1 MSSVRIWY
9 DINHIVIF
17 GKHIAGLLD
26 DSKEQLEVFK
36 RAEENPHSLDD
47 DLVERSTKLFT
58 ERNDHIKLFDEQIEK
73 WKEVSNK
80 SEFDKEE
87 LERLSNMIIEL
98 YKINDEIT
106 TILRKVSDFTIDK
119 IMKMDPIE
127 LATKLLASRL
137 PQLKSRKR

>member
-1 MSSVRIWY
+1 
-9 DINHIVIF
+9 
-17 GKHIAGLLD
+17 
-26 DSKEQLEVFK
+26 
-36 RAEENPHSLDD
+36 
-47 DLVERSTKLFT
+47 
-58 ERNDHIKLFDEQIEK
+58 
-73 WKEVSNK
+73 
-80 SEFDKEE
+80 
-87 LERLSNMIIEL
+87 MIIEL

>member
-73 WKEVSNK
+73 WKEV
-80 SEFDKEE
+80 
-87 LERLSNMIIEL
+87 
-98 YKINDEIT
+98 
-106 TILRKVSDFTIDK
+106 
-119 IMKMDPIE
+119 
-127 LATKLLASRL
+127 
-137 PQLKSRKR
+137 